1 MFSRIA
7 STAVAG
13 CPGSGGQGRDLRV
26 LGVRTPGGEQQDG
39 DRPRGAGGLMALM
52 GPRVRGDLAG
62 DFPGLDSP
70 DRGDLR
76 VTTDFRSVY
85 GSLIADWLGGD
96 PAAVIPQNGF
106 GTTVGRPMFT

>member
-1 MFSRIA
+1 MTCVFSEFGRRVA
-7 STAVAG
+7 SNKTG
-13 CPGSGGQGRDLRV
+13 TDH
-26 LGVRTPGGEQQDG
+26 
-39 DRPRGAGGLMALM
+39 GAGGLMALM

-70 DRGDLR
+70 DPGDLR

-96 PAAVIPQNGF
+96 PAAVIPQNGL
-106 GTTVGRPMFT
+106 GTTVGRSMFT